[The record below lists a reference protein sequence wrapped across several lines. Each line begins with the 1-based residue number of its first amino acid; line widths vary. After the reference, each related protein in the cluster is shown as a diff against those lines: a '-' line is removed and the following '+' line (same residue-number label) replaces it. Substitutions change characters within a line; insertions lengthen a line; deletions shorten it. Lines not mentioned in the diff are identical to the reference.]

1 MEKTV
6 QIFHSFADAEK
17 ADKEYYQSLSPAEL
31 IRILLSLI
39 AQGRDRKGDETTEG
53 LKRVYRVIKRS

>member
-1 MEKTV
+1 MEKRV
-6 QIFHSFADAEK
+6 QVFHSFADAEK
-17 ADKEYYQSLSPAEL
+17 ADKEYYQSLSPAER